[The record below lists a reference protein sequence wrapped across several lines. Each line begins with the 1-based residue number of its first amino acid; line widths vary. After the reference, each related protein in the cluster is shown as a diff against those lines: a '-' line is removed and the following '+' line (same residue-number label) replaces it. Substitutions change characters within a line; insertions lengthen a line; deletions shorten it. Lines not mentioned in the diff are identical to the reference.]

1 MEFQSGPDAQLK
13 PVKLLRFKKL
23 LLKVMLLLII
33 KVQPK
38 LFFMVIATCG

>member
-13 PVKLLRFKKL
+13 PVKLLRFKL